1 MCLHVHTYRSKNHIK
16 YLGHAQLALHG
27 VCVVPRYIK
36 AEIILSLKAWVGHMF
51 FELDICT
58 SNMYS
63 GSRAII
69 IPGCDCPK
77 GKVLD
82 QTTGKCV
89 KECQNRCP
97 IEGQVYK
104 LCMDRPGDPAT
115 CANGF
120 PLPIKECIHGCECP
134 LGQVLNLTGER
145 CVPPEQCL

>member
-1 MCLHVHTYRSKNHIK
+1 MHSLLFVYLNTVHRCPKGLLYTRCLSCQNRPLTCMDKMHWPGLCNVFPFCIS
-16 YLGHAQLALHG
+16 
-27 VCVVPRYIK
+27 
-36 AEIILSLKAWVGHMF
+36 
-51 FELDICT
+51 
-58 SNMYS
+58 
-63 GSRAII
+63 
-69 IPGCDCPK
+69 GCDCPK

-120 PLPIKECIHGCECP
+120 PLPIKECIHECECL